1 MGRRIALILLFA
13 FFLSCTTENEAAS
26 NDFSSCQNAEIFLMP
41 HHLLVEDLIKEMY
54 TVIPEAKHFIVISPD
69 HFNQGTKNISEAK
82 ETEHGY
88 TIHRNL
94 IEENFG
100 DVDVEGIMIKTSAN
114 TDELKALAERLSTEE
129 AVFIFSID
137 FSHYLPGQV
146 AYVHDLLAVDI
157 IEARSIDE
165 AKKIEAD
172 SPASIEVLLRL
183 AKLKSLNIEVLRNTN
198 PSLDA
203 NVETFE
209 NTTHLFA
216 CSSDGTPQER
226 QLKTSMFFVH
236 PREWYLGKTREDRYL
251 FGYDETYF
259 DQELA
264 KDTAVITS
272 SNGEK
277 EFIEFD
283 YFTP

>member
-1 MGRRIALILLFA
+1 MLKHHVFTVLTTHVHDSRSLYGSDGKLLNETILMIRHEKNLLF
-13 FFLSCTTENEAAS
+13 TE
-26 NDFSSCQNAEIFLMP
+26 
-41 HHLLVEDLIKEMY
+41 
-54 TVIPEAKHFIVISPD
+54 
-69 HFNQGTKNISEAK
+69 
-82 ETEHGY
+82 
-88 TIHRNL
+88 
-94 IEENFG
+94 
-100 DVDVEGIMIKTSAN
+100 
-114 TDELKALAERLSTEE
+114 
-129 AVFIFSID
+129 
-137 FSHYLPGQV
+137 
-146 AYVHDLLAVDI
+146 
-157 IEARSIDE
+157 
-165 AKKIEAD
+165 
-172 SPASIEVLLRL
+172 
-183 AKLKSLNIEVLRNTN
+183 LKSLNIEVLRNTN

-203 NVETFE
+203 DVETFE

-236 PREWYLGKTREDRYL
+236 PREWYLGKTMEDRYL